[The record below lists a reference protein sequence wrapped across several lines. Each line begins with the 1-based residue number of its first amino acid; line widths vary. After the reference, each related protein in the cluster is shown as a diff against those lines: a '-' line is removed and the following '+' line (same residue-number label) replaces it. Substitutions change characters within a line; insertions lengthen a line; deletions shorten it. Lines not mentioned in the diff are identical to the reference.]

1 MQPVSKGETRY
12 DSTTIVLHWAVFVLV
27 AFQWIGAQTL
37 FLFPRGPLRVDAR
50 SMHIVF
56 GIALGAVLIARMI
69 WRATGGRRLPA
80 ADSRPLNIVAQATHY
95 ALYLVLIAMVTV
107 GIFLAWTRGDSLF
120 NLFSIPAFGGGDRAL
135 AHSVQGVH
143 AKIGWVIVA
152 LVGLHAAAALFHRFV
167 WRDGVLGRMIPGA

>member
-1 MQPVSKGETRY
+1 MQPVSRDATQY
-12 DSTTIVLHWAVFVLV
+12 DSTTIAFHWAVFLLV

-56 GIALGAVLIARMI
+56 GIVLGALLIARMI

-80 ADSRPLNIVAQATHY
+80 ADSGPLHVAAKATHY
-95 ALYLVLIAMVTV
+95 ALYLLLIAMVIV

-120 NLFSIPAFGGGDRAL
+120 NVFTIPAFEGGDRAL

-143 AKIGWVIVA
+143 AKIGWAIVA
-152 LVGLHAAAALFHRFV
+152 LVGLHAAAALFHRIV
-167 WRDGVLGRMIPGA
+167 WRDGVFGRMIPGA